1 MSDVWRELEE
11 RLKQKAKS
19 GFEVIDISDRL
30 GETCNAFNMDVD
42 RCYQC
47 LDRNCEFFNNKQWV
61 RLEDVKEAIQQLRQ
75 NYALIPK
82 KKLMEKLAEIKLYGT
97 KINGQ
102 LSDKPE
108 YSPRYLADFIEK
120 ELLRNEKM

>member
-1 MSDVWRELEE
+1 MNDVFDEVIS

-61 RLEDVKEAIQQLRQ
+61 RLEDVKEAIQQLKQ
-75 NYALIPK
+75 NYVLVEKHELEKWCKILEPYSSLAFPK
-82 KKLMEKLAEIKLYGT
+82 FLQDEM
-97 KINGQ
+97 
-102 LSDKPE
+102 
-108 YSPRYLADFIEK
+108 K
-120 ELLRNEKM
+120 ELLRKNEG